1 MIVFSRL
8 LLLSVLSPTFLV
20 FSASPLLSQGPVP
33 VQATLPD
40 AALPD
45 APVPQTTTEIAD
57 VTDGFSSSIFDEEQ
71 ATQPQ
76 TSTTQP
82 TSPAQTDTTQKPMTA
97 DEKKL
102 ASEEELRKELHQRI
116 GVVVPNFNAVL
127 DGNNLP
133 LTPGQKMRAAFRS
146 AVDPYQ
152 FGLALFTSAI
162 GQAENSHSSYSPI
175 PGTNP
180 VQYKPEGYQQGWGA
194 YGKRFGAAY
203 TDQFDGTILGNGVF
217 PVLLHQDA
225 RYFRMGTGSFKK
237 RFFYSVSTTVRCKG
251 DNGKWQPNFSNLLG
265 NLAAGGISNLYYPA
279 ADRGFGLTIEQG
291 LLVTAEGVFGALLI
305 EFAPDV
311 LGHFHKNRTPPDAPT
326 HASAAPASQT
336 TAQTAP

>member
-1 MIVFSRL
+1 VTVFSRL
-8 LLLSVLSPTFLV
+8 CLFSILSPTFLV
-20 FSASPLLSQGPVP
+20 FSAPALLSQSPVSI
-33 VQATLPD
+33 QATLPN
-40 AALPD
+40 
-45 APVPQTTTEIAD
+45 APEPQTPMEVAD
-57 VTDGFSSSIFDEEQ
+57 STAGFSSSIFDDDQ
-71 ATQPQ
+71 AVPPQ
-76 TSTTQP
+76 TSTPQ
-82 TSPAQTDTTQKPMTA
+82 SGSSGQAGTTHKPMT
-97 DEKKL
+97 DEERKL

-133 LTPGQKMRAAFRS
+133 LTPKQKMRAAFRS

-162 GQAENSHSSYSPI
+162 GQAENSHSSYTPI

-180 VQYKPEGYQQGWGA
+180 VQYIPEGYQQGWGA
-194 YGKRFGAAY
+194 YAKRFGASY

-225 RYFRMGTGSFKK
+225 RYFRMGKGSFKK

-251 DNGKWQPNFSNLLG
+251 DNGKWQPNFSNLMG
-265 NLAAGGISNLYYPA
+265 NIAAGGISNLYYPA

-291 LLVTAEGVFGALLI
+291 LLVTAEGIFGALLI

-311 LGHFHKNRTPPDAPT
+311 IDHFHRAHVPSDMSDQ
-326 HASAAPASQT
+326 ASASER
-336 TAQTAP
+336 

>member
-1 MIVFSRL
+1 VIVFSRL
-8 LLLSVLSPTFLV
+8 LLLSVLSPTFLI

-33 VQATLPD
+33 IEATLPD
-40 AALPD
+40 APL
-45 APVPQTTTEIAD
+45 PQTPTEIAD
-57 VTDGFSSSIFDEEQ
+57 ATDGFSSSFIFDDEE
-71 ATQPQ
+71 AVQPQ

-82 TSPAQTDTTQKPMTA
+82 TSPAQTDTPQKPMTA
-97 DEKKL
+97 DERKL

-116 GVVVPNFNAVL
+116 GVIVPNFNAVL

-133 LTPGQKMRAAFRS
+133 MTPKQKMRAAFRS

-162 GQAENSHSSYSPI
+162 GQAENSHSSYDPI

-194 YGKRFGAAY
+194 YAKRFGASY
-203 TDQFDGTILGNGVF
+203 TDQFNGTVLGNGVF

-225 RYFRMGTGSFKK
+225 RYYRMGKGSFKK

-265 NLAAGGISNLYYPA
+265 NMAAGGISNLYYPA

-311 LGHFHKNRTPPDAPT
+311 IGHYHKNRTPPDTAT
-326 HASAAPASQT
+326 QASAAPASQT
-336 TAQTAP
+336 TTQIAP

>member
-1 MIVFSRL
+1 MTVFSRRL
-8 LLLSVLSPTFLV
+8 PLFVINVMFLVIAAPVLSQ
-20 FSASPLLSQGPVP
+20 SPVAIE
-33 VQATLPD
+33 ATLPD
-40 AALPD
+40 APLPQ
-45 APVPQTTTEIAD
+45 APVEIANN
-57 VTDGFSSSIFDEEQ
+57 TDEYSSSTLDEARTGQ
-71 ATQPQ
+71 SQ
-76 TSTTQP
+76 TVPAQP
-82 TSPAQTDTTQKPMTA
+82 TSPGQTDTAQKPMT
-97 DEKKL
+97 DEQKKS
-102 ASEEELRKELHQRI
+102 ASEEELQKELHQRI

-162 GQAENSHSSYSPI
+162 GQAENSHSSYDLI

-180 VQYKPEGYQQGWGA
+180 AQYMPEGYQQGWGA

-225 RYFRMGTGSFKK
+225 RYFRMGKGTFKK

-251 DNGKWQPNFSNLLG
+251 DNGNWQPNFSNLLG

-311 LGHFHKNRTPPDAPT
+311 IGHFHKNRTPPDVPTQSAP
-326 HASAAPASQT
+326 
-336 TAQTAP
+336 